1 MPLDQPRL
9 GYDDADADEEV
20 HDGTEMS
27 FLDHL
32 EALRW
37 HIIRAGGAIIVFT
50 IVAFVFLGEIY
61 EHVILGP
68 AKPSFW
74 TYRMFCKLGELVHAQ
89 GLCIDKLDFKL
100 ISFEM
105 SGQFS
110 MAMLSSFIIGLVFTF
125 PYAFWE
131 VWRFVAPGLKP
142 SERRAARGAVFYV
155 TALFFIGVL
164 FGYYVVS
171 PLAINFLANFKIDE
185 SIVNQ
190 FDIGSYISVLATL
203 TLACGLTFQLPMIV
217 LVLSQVGVLTPKFMR
232 SYRRHAYVIILIV
245 SGVITPSPDLTSQI
259 LVALPLTLLY
269 EVSIVVSARVNARRM
284 RELGM
289 KEDV

>member
-1 MPLDQPRL
+1 MPLDQPKL
-9 GYDDADADEEV
+9 DYESDSEAEST
-20 HDGTEMS
+20 DGTEMS

-37 HIIRAGGAIIVFT
+37 HIIRAAAAIIVFT
-50 IVAFVFLGEIY
+50 VLAFVFLEQIY
-61 EHVILGP
+61 NKVILGP
-68 AKPSFW
+68 ARPSFW
-74 TYRMFCKLGELVHAQ
+74 TYRMFCKLGEFVHAP

-100 ISFEM
+100 ISFQM

-155 TALFFIGVL
+155 TMLFFIGVL

-185 SIVNQ
+185 SIINQ

-217 LVLSQVGVLTPKFMR
+217 LVLSQVGILTPSFMR
-232 SYRRHAYVIILIV
+232 EYRRHAYVIILIL

-259 LVALPLTLLY
+259 LVAAPLTLLY
-269 EVSIVVSARVNARRM
+269 EVSIGVSARVNKRRM

-289 KEDV
+289 NEA